1 MPGPNKVTST
11 SSDRV
16 SRIRALNT
24 RIGRRK
30 AGRFVVEGPQSIEGA
45 LRAGVRVHDL
55 IVDETAADSFGDLM
69 ASAEAAGAR
78 TTLATPAVIAAMSDT
93 AHPQGIL
100 AVCDLLVDAD
110 LAAAMSAP
118 GPVVVLESIADPGNV
133 GTVIRTADSVSAAA
147 VILTPGSADVHS
159 GKVVRSTAG
168 SLFHLPVISGIA
180 IEDVVSAARTAS
192 RPIAVASGDGDVSL
206 FAAADDGRVDQRT
219 CWIIGSE
226 AHGVSEQARSAA
238 DHVVVIP
245 MTGLAESLNAGVA
258 AAVLLYVTRHAESR
272 VHQHGERMTD

>member
-1 MPGPNKVTST
+1 M
-11 SSDRV
+11 
-16 SRIRALNT
+16 
-24 RIGRRK
+24 
-30 AGRFVVEGPQSIEGA
+30 VEGPQSLESAI
-45 LRAGVRVHDL
+45 RAGVRLHDL
-55 IVDETAADSFGDLM
+55 IVDETAIDGFADLI
-69 ASAEAAGAR
+69 ALAEAAGAR
-78 TTLATPAVIAAMSDT
+78 TTLVTPAVMTAMADT
-93 AHPQGIL
+93 EHPQGIL
-100 AVCDLLVDAD
+100 AVCDLLVDGD

-168 SLFHLPVISGIA
+168 SLFHLPVISGMA
-180 IEDVVSAARTAS
+180 IEEVLSAARTAG

-206 FAAADDGRVDQRT
+206 FDAADDGRVDQRT

-226 AHGVSEQARSAA
+226 AHGVSQEARSAA

-272 VHQHGERMTD
+272 VQQHGERMTD